1 MKEKQYENDT
11 TIIYKISF
19 IDSIRF
25 MLSSLSSLA
34 DNLAEGLHNSK
45 SKNLEY
51 IKSQD
56 KLLILKC
63 LDCNK
68 KRKKCFNKICVK
80 KFASTYEFCD
90 GNKIKFCLMLR
101 KGLYPC

>member
-1 MKEKQYENDT
+1 
-11 TIIYKISF
+11 
-19 IDSIRF
+19 

-45 SKNLEY
+45 SKDCKSYLEY

-56 KLLILKC
+56 NLLILKC

-68 KRKKCFNKICVK
+68 KRKKCFNKTCVK
-80 KFASTYEFCD
+80 KFANTYEFCD